1 MLLENVPCLEQEG
14 KVYIKKIFIFVLNNQ
29 HIIFTLIEQSDGSM
43 YVDKDTVEAQSKTN
57 GDH

>member
-29 HIIFTLIEQSDGSM
+29 HIIFTFIEQSDGSM